1 MLQQGLFPNRNL
13 RKRIEEYEDE
23 VLKAAECAVEKER
36 QLVAAAV
43 ARAGGGVAGRADDE
57 SMPDAPSPLLQ
68 PGQAAAATRA
78 ELAEQMVDMGF
89 GRAEAEGALELCS
102 GDFDDAIEALTRP
115 VQPRTVPF
123 GTAAPGRLDQQSLGA
138 QRPAR
143 GWRRRGESG
152 DGVESEDGVE
162 SQDDGVEKEVDSED
176 EPIAGLAAPPPASRR
191 PLASLSPPAATKR
204 KAAAPC
210 SSPSSS
216 KKLGMARSRTT
227 AFL

>member
-1 MLQQGLFPNRNL
+1 
-13 RKRIEEYEDE
+13 
-23 VLKAAECAVEKER
+23 
-36 QLVAAAV
+36 
-43 ARAGGGVAGRADDE
+43 
-57 SMPDAPSPLLQ
+57 
-68 PGQAAAATRA
+68 
-78 ELAEQMVDMGF
+78 MVDMGF

-123 GTAAPGRLDQQSLGA
+123 GTAAPGWLDQQSLGM
-138 QRPAR
+138 QDGRAR

-162 SQDDGVEKEVDSED
+162 SQDDGLEKEVDSED

-216 KKLGMARSRTT
+216 KKLGMARTT

>member
-123 GTAAPGRLDQQSLGA
+123 GTAAPGWLDQQSLGM
-138 QRPAR
+138 QDGRAR
-143 GWRRRGESG
+143 GWRRR
-152 DGVESEDGVE
+152 
-162 SQDDGVEKEVDSED
+162 
-176 EPIAGLAAPPPASRR
+176 SR
-191 PLASLSPPAATKR
+191 
-204 KAAAPC
+204 
-210 SSPSSS
+210 PS
-216 KKLGMARSRTT
+216 R
-227 AFL
+227 